1 MTEIFFRLRIP
12 DGFAPDDATQ
22 LILTR
27 ALETEAARLGV
38 PLAGS
43 MDVAS
48 SFVLGRRAWLLAY
61 VAACARFGPV
71 GFGHIRPWAE
81 LFAQGAGGAEAVRVL
96 ARAFDLPDGASSV
109 AIASA
114 MGATPERLRGW
125 LSMRSAAAAGGMLSE
140 LFEAGYLMRIGSAPT
155 GAMDGWHQQRA
166 RSCSYHVPSVDG
178 MAAAAALS
186 PDIIASAEHAA
197 SITAPRMRW
206 GAHTLAYARPLR
218 WIVALLDEEVI
229 PFSVGP
235 VTSGRETCGHRIHGP
250 GPFSIARA
258 ADYLSVVAEKCAI
271 TVDPAARREII
282 VKGGNELAQAAGGKV
297 LWRDGLLE
305 EVQGLVEHP
314 VPLLG
319 DFDPAY
325 LEVPAEVLLTSM
337 EAAFPDGAQSDAAGH
352 GRGQARLGARAARP
366 S

>member
-206 GAHTLAYARPLR
+206 GALASDAPSL
-218 WIVALLDEEVI
+218 ALVRSAWAQWHAQDSEAM
-229 PFSVGP
+229 
-235 VTSGRETCGHRIHGP
+235 REG
-250 GPFSIARA
+250 
-258 ADYLSVVAEKCAI
+258 
-271 TVDPAARREII
+271 
-282 VKGGNELAQAAGGKV
+282 LAQARVTTVATVRRGPEPSEDERAYGSCRPRAGRLPAGMAASGAPTAPVSLTIGHASRDGSMDATDDDAPPAPVRTVGRGSAAVAGAGGV
-297 LWRDGLLE
+297 ASSRQ
-305 EVQGLVEHP
+305 V
-314 VPLLG
+314 
-319 DFDPAY
+319 
-325 LEVPAEVLLTSM
+325 S
-337 EAAFPDGAQSDAAGH
+337 
-352 GRGQARLGARAARP
+352 ARYRP
-366 S
+366 TW